1 MEGRMNSNYIGMILG
16 GIIPAIIFGLGGI
29 FVKASNQQ
37 GISFNYFTLLS
48 GIGVIVISILSFI
61 VFEEKSINIKSG
73 LNAFLVGST
82 WACGVLLVAMALTKY
97 DTPMSIISPLNGTA
111 CLFTVLLALFI
122 FSEWKEIN
130 AIRLFIGTVLI
141 IAGVMLVSTSSKG
154 KQIQRLNSTND
165 QLNSEYSIDQK

>member
-1 MEGRMNSNYIGMILG
+1 MNSNYLGMILG
-16 GIIPAIIFGLGGI
+16 GIIPAIIFGIGGI

-61 VFEEKSINIKSG
+61 VFEEKLINIKSG

-82 WACGVLLVAMALTKY
+82 WACGVLLVAIALTKY
-97 DTPMSIISPLNGTA
+97 NTPMSIISPLNGTA

-122 FSEWKEIN
+122 FSEWKEIH
-130 AIRLFIGTVLI
+130 AIRLFIGTILI
-141 IAGVMLVSTSSKG
+141 IAGAMLVSTSSIENK
-154 KQIQRLNSTND
+154 IQRLNSTND
-165 QLNSEYSIDQK
+165 QLSSEYSIDQK

>member
-1 MEGRMNSNYIGMILG
+1 MNSNYIGMILG
-16 GIIPAIIFGLGGI
+16 GIIPAIIFGIGGI

-48 GIGVIVISILSFI
+48 GIGVIVISLLSFI
-61 VFEEKSINIKSG
+61 VFKEKLINVKAG
-73 LNAFLVGST
+73 LNAFLVGAT
-82 WACGVLLVAMALTKY
+82 WACGVLLIAMAIAKY
-97 DTPMSIISPLNGTA
+97 DIPISIISPLNCTA
-111 CLFTVLLALFI
+111 CLFTVLLALLI

-141 IAGVMLVSTSSKG
+141 IAGAMLVSTSSKG

>member
-1 MEGRMNSNYIGMILG
+1 MNSNYIGMILG

-97 DTPMSIISPLNGTA
+97 NTPMSIIAPLNGTA

-141 IAGVMLVSTSSKG
+141 IAGAMLVSTSSKG